1 MSRRS
6 RILGA
11 PERRALFN
19 SLWSVF
25 AEIQY
30 LVTVE
35 LIQTPRPINSLSW
48 LDHLTYIDALVSAE
62 AASVF
67 FAAGPTTRPV
77 VGRSPTLCQSAR
89 KNHSGSTD
97 AGAGETFFT
106 TKKIIIF
113 KPNDRAS
120 FDFQVPSHFVVADE
134 EKYNK
139 RQVGIIS
146 FNS

>member
-48 LDHLTYIDALVSAE
+48 LEHLTYIDALVSAE

-89 KNHSGSTD
+89 KKHPGSTD

-106 TKKIIIF
+106 TKTIIF

-120 FDFQVPSHFVVADE
+120 FDFWVPSHFVE
-134 EKYNK
+134 EKQNK
-139 RQVGIIS
+139 RQVGPIS